1 MQGLQSLEIAY
12 ENAGESWSPR
22 WLSRAGPLNPLL
34 LIAEV
39 GESGNLAMQPLGF
52 QVLAE

>member
-12 ENAGESWSPR
+12 ENAGESGSPW
-22 WLSRAGPLNPLL
+22 WLGRAGPLDPLL

-39 GESGNLAMQPLGF
+39 GESGYLPMQPLGF

>member
-12 ENAGESWSPR
+12 ENAGESGGPG
-22 WLSRAGPLNPLL
+22 WLGRAGSLDPLL

-39 GESGNLAMQPLGF
+39 GESGNLAMQPLKF